1 MDSRIV
7 FITQHADP
15 AHPLLAATVPK
26 IAALAERSE
35 EVVVLANGAERSA
48 LPENAPIRLFN
59 ASSKLGRGLRFERAL
74 AAEFAKRKRPAAVIA
89 HMCPIYA
96 VLAAPLARTL
106 GVPVLLWYT
115 HWSAG
120 RTLRAA
126 ERLSDAVISVDR
138 RSFPIESA
146 KVNPIGHGVDVDAF
160 RCLEPRPRDGALR
173 VLVLGRY
180 SPAKGVEAILESV
193 RLATRRGVDVELE
206 IRGPTMTR
214 FEEEHRARLEKTV
227 AELGLVDR
235 VRFADAVAWRELPE
249 VFAANDVL
257 VNNMRPGAPDKVVY
271 EAAASCLPVIA
282 SNPAFETLL
291 DERFRF
297 STDDVTALAD
307 RLVDF
312 AGLDEGARCNVGR
325 EVRRGVVAHHSV
337 AHWADRVLAVVRA
350 ANGSP
355 TYADATP
362 DERRALARSTIST
375 AAAAAASASRK
386 ANGGR

>member
-1 MDSRIV
+1 MGPKLV

-15 AHPLLAATVPK
+15 EHPLLAATVPK

-35 EVVVLANGAERSA
+35 EVVVIANGAERDA
-48 LPENAPIRLFN
+48 LPANARVRLFS
-59 ASSKLGRGLRFERAL
+59 ASGKVGRGLRFESAL
-74 AAEFAKRKRPAAVIA
+74 AAELATRERPAAVIA

-96 VLAAPLARTL
+96 VLAAPLARAL

-126 ERLSDAVISVDR
+126 ERVSNAVITVDR
-138 RSFPIESA
+138 RSFPIDSA
-146 KVNPIGHGVDVDAF
+146 KVRPIGHGVDVDRF
-160 RCLEPRPRDGALR
+160 RCLEPRPADGTLR

-180 SPAKGVEAILESV
+180 SPAKGVEAVLESV
-193 RLATRRGVDVELE
+193 RAAAERGVDVRLE
-206 IRGPTMTR
+206 IRGPTLTR
-214 FEEEHRARLEKTV
+214 FEEDHRARLESVV
-227 AELGLVDR
+227 AELGLRER
-235 VRFADAVAWRELPE
+235 VHFADAVPWRELPE
-249 VFAANDVL
+249 IFGANDVL

-297 STDDVTALAD
+297 STDGVTALAD

-312 AGLDEGARCNVGR
+312 AALDERGRSTVGH
-325 EVRRGVVAHHSV
+325 EVRRRVVAQHSV
-337 AHWADRVLAVVRA
+337 GHWADRLLAVVRE
-350 ANGSP
+350 ANGTAS
-355 TYADATP
+355 YADAH
-362 DERRALARSTIST
+362 DRADRALTRPTISP
-375 AAAAAASASRK
+375 APAAAASRK
-386 ANGGR
+386 SQGTP

>member
-1 MDSRIV
+1 VTRNSRLV

-15 AHPLLAATVPK
+15 EHPLLAATVPK

-35 EVVVLANGAERSA
+35 EVVVLANGAARNA
-48 LPENAPIRLFN
+48 LPENAPVRLFT
-59 ASSKLGRGLRFERAL
+59 ASTKVGRGARFETAL
-74 AAEFAKRKRPAAVIA
+74 AAELLRRKRPAAVIA

-106 GVPVLLWYT
+106 GVPMLLWYT

-126 ERLSDAVISVDR
+126 ERVSNAVITVDR
-138 RSFPIESA
+138 RSFPIDSA
-146 KVNPIGHGVDVDAF
+146 KVNPIGHGIDVDGF
-160 RCLEPRPRDGALR
+160 RCLEPRPSDGTLR

-180 SPAKGVEAILESV
+180 SPAKGVEAILESL
-193 RLATRRGVDVELE
+193 RMAAQRGVDVRLE
-206 IRGPTMTR
+206 IRGPTLTR
-214 FEEEHRARLEKTV
+214 FEEEHRARLESAV
-227 AELGLVDR
+227 AELGLGDR
-235 VRFADAVAWRELPE
+235 VHFADAVAWRELPE
-249 VFAANDVL
+249 IFAANDVL

-297 STDDVTALAD
+297 STDDAPGLAE

-312 AGLDEGARCNVGR
+312 AALDRRVRGRVGH
-325 EVRRGVVAHHSV
+325 EVRRRVVAQHSV
-337 AHWADRVLAVVRA
+337 GHWADRVLAVVRE
-350 ANGSP
+350 ANGHSEAP
-355 TYADATP
+355 AV
-362 DERRALARSTIST
+362 RREIASRPIST
-375 AAAAAASASRK
+375 AAAAASAGRK
-386 ANGGR
+386 SEGTP

>member
-1 MDSRIV
+1 MTMDSRLV
-7 FITQHADP
+7 FITQHANP
-15 AHPLLAATVPK
+15 EHPLLAATVPK
-26 IAALAERSE
+26 IAALAERTE
-35 EVVVLANGAERSA
+35 EVVVLANGAEQSA
-48 LPENAPIRLFN
+48 LPTNAPVRLFT
-59 ASSKLGRGLRFERAL
+59 ASSKVGRGARFETAL
-74 AAEFAKRKRPAAVIA
+74 AAELMHRKRPAAVIA

-120 RTLRAA
+120 RTLRTA
-126 ERLSDAVISVDR
+126 ERVSNAVITVDR
-138 RSFPIESA
+138 RSFPIDSA
-146 KVNPIGHGVDVDAF
+146 KVNPIGHGVDVDRF
-160 RCLEPRPRDGALR
+160 LCLEPRAADGTLR

-193 RLATRRGVDVELE
+193 RVAVQRGVDVRLE
-206 IRGPTMTR
+206 IRGPTLTN
-214 FEEEHRARLEKTV
+214 FEEEHRARLESAV
-227 AELGLVDR
+227 AELGLADR
-235 VRFADAVAWRELPE
+235 VHFADAVAWRELPE
-249 VFAANDVL
+249 IFAANDVL

-297 STDDVTALAD
+297 STDDVAALGE

-312 AGLDEGARCNVGR
+312 AVLDRRARGR
-325 EVRRGVVAHHSV
+325 LGHDVRRRVVAQHSV
-337 AHWADRVLAVVRA
+337 GHWADRVLGVVRE
-350 ANGSP
+350 ANG
-355 TYADATP
+355 YADAVGTRRDLTP
-362 DERRALARSTIST
+362 RTIST

-386 ANGGR
+386 SQGTR

>member
-1 MDSRIV
+1 MDSRLV
-7 FITQHADP
+7 FITQYADP
-15 AHPLLAATVPK
+15 EHPLLAATVPK
-26 IAALAERSE
+26 IAALAERSD

-48 LPENAPIRLFN
+48 LPDNAPVRLFS
-59 ASSKLGRGLRFERAL
+59 APGKLGRGLRFESAL
-74 AAEFAKRKRPAAVIA
+74 AAELAGRRRPAAVIA

-126 ERLSDAVISVDR
+126 ERLSNAVITVDR
-138 RSFPIESA
+138 RSFPIDSA
-146 KVNPIGHGVDVDAF
+146 KVNPIGHGVDVHGF
-160 RCLEPRPRDGALR
+160 RCLEPRPGDGTLR

-193 RLATRRGVDVELE
+193 RMAAQRGVDVRLE
-206 IRGPTMTR
+206 IRGPTLTR
-214 FEEEHRARLEKTV
+214 FEEEHRARLESTV
-227 AELGLVDR
+227 SELGLGDR
-235 VRFADAVAWRELPE
+235 VHFADAVAWRELPE
-249 VFAANDVL
+249 IFAANDVL

-297 STDDVTALAD
+297 ETDDISALAD
-307 RLVDF
+307 RLANF
-312 AGLDEGARCNVGR
+312 AAMDDSGRRLVGR
-325 EVRRGVVAHHSV
+325 EVRRRVVAQHSV
-337 AHWADRVLAVVRA
+337 GHWADRVLAVVRET
-350 ANGSP
+350 NGRAS
-355 TYADATP
+355 YVEATP
-362 DERRALARSTIST
+362 DAHREFSRRRIS
-375 AAAAAASASRK
+375 AAAAGASASRK
-386 ANGGR
+386 SQGTR